1 MGAPD
6 ALVSDPTLN
15 LRDVLGVYPL
25 EEVVGLLDDAPGG
38 GAALRYGEGVAHL
51 LNRLLETGVADV
63 VHLEP
68 LHRPQ
73 VDQRRPQRRSKGVG
87 CAFLFAGCPV
97 AAWSP

>member
-25 EEVVGLLDDAPGG
+25 EEVVGLPDNPERGG
-38 GAALRYGEGVAHL
+38 TVLRYREGVAHL

-68 LHRPQ
+68 HLRKALLHP
-73 VDQRRPQRRSKGVG
+73 VDEGKGSSSSSVVS
-87 CAFLFAGCPV
+87 FLCV
-97 AAWSP
+97 AQLAK